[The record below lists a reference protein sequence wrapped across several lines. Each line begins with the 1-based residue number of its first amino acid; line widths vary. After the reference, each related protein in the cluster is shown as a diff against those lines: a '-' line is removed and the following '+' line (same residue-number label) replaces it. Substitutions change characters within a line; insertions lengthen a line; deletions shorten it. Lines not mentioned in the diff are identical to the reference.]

1 MISRRKAL
9 ARAAA
14 IACLALGAT
23 WFAQAQR
30 LGGAPPVAS
39 DPPAVPVAA
48 APDAADDR
56 GSDREDVKKAL
67 GSFATTFQKGDA
79 KALAALWTADGEY
92 IGDDG
97 TVVRGRAALEKDYGA
112 FFAKNPANTLEVEV
126 DSLRFPSRDSAVA
139 EGHFK
144 LRTGAKKELVVSRC
158 SFLFVREGGKWLVA
172 IAREWPGDGRSL
184 RDLEW
189 LIGSW
194 EVKRDTTVVNTRYE
208 WTKNK
213 TFIRCHISI
222 TQNGQTQTAT
232 QTIGKMPST
241 GTLHVWTF
249 EDDGGIGDADVTRD
263 GKRWVF
269 AARGSTAD
277 GRVVTLTNILTPVD
291 ADTFTWQTVER
302 TADGEPLPD
311 LPLVKVTRVKAKP

>member
-1 MISRRKAL
+1 MTNTRKTV

-23 WFAQAQR
+23 WFAHAQR
-30 LGGAPPVAS
+30 PTGAAPVATE
-39 DPPAVPVAA
+39 PPKVPAATAPA
-48 APDAADDR
+48 APEDR
-56 GSDREDVKKAL
+56 ATDREAVKKAL
-67 GSFATTFQKGDA
+67 ADFAATFQKGDA
-79 KALAALWTADGEY
+79 KALAALWTAEGEY

-97 TVVRGRAALEKDYGA
+97 TVVRGRAALEKDYAG
-112 FFAKNPANTLEVEV
+112 FFAKNPTNALEVEI
-126 DSLRFPSRDSAVA
+126 DALRFPSRDTAIA

-144 LRTGAKKELVVSRC
+144 LRTGAKKELVVSRS
-158 SFLFVREGGKWLVA
+158 SFLFAREEGKWLVA
-172 IAREWPGDGRSL
+172 VAREWPGDGRSL

-194 EVKRDTTVVNTRYE
+194 EAKRDGTVVATRYE

-213 TFIRCHISI
+213 TFIRCHVSI
-222 TQNGQTQTAT
+222 THDRQTQTAT

-241 GTLHVWTF
+241 GALHVWTF
-249 EDDGGIGDADVTRD
+249 EDDGGIGDADVSRD

-277 GRVVTLTNILTPVD
+277 GRVITLTNILTPID
-291 ADTFTWQTVER
+291 ADTFAWQTVER
-302 TADGEPLPD
+302 TADGEALPD
-311 LPLVKVTRVKAKP
+311 LPMVKVTRVKAKP